1 MRRMLIIDD
10 EPFIVNGL
18 AFMLEERGPRDLEV
32 HRAYSATEA
41 LVLLERIGFDL
52 VLSDVYMPKMNGLEL
67 QKLIVDRW
75 PHCKVIFLSGHDEFS
90 YIKEAIRHQAVDYIL
105 KAEGD
110 EAILEAVNRALES
123 LEKVVEID
131 ALLNRAQTRL
141 KSALPLLQREAL
153 LDLLQGGAAGG
164 RPIPVLEEAEI
175 PLDARQ
181 SVLLLIGRIDD
192 WGGRENVSD
201 RLLMS
206 YALQNVAEELLAP
219 LANSLS
225 ISHERSLLV
234 WFIQPLDGHAGEA
247 AENRLSAFMEAALS
261 RMQSICSQLLRLK
274 VSFAVSDRMCPWAQV
289 ADRYDALR
297 GMFGRGLGL
306 GQELLLIER
315 QLPDAPAASTKE
327 EWLRLLRKR
336 RQELETALSGGMQ
349 ETFIALLREIADR
362 MPDNDR
368 SELQALLYAQV
379 AALLLLYAQSDDAL
393 PSAEHPHDWQLLL
406 RYDLHAGWMQAL
418 AFLEETAAALLDRQK
433 DAERQQERQL
443 VQRIRRYVNE
453 HLAGDLSLTRIGEE
467 VALNPFYLSRLFK
480 QLTGDNIT
488 DLIAAARLAKAQE
501 LLQETNDKIQD
512 IAQRVGFESAAYFNR
527 FFKKATTMTPQ
538 EYRERN
544 SHKS

>member
-1 MRRMLIIDD
+1 VRRMLIIDD

-131 ALLNRAQTRL
+131 ALLSRAQTRL

-164 RPIPVLEEAEI
+164 RSIPVLEEAEI

-225 ISHERSLLV
+225 IPHERSLHI

-247 AENRLSAFMEAALS
+247 AENRLSAFVEAALS

-297 GMFGRGLGL
+297 GMFGRGLVL

-327 EWLRLLRKR
+327 EWLRLLRKL
-336 RQELETALSGGMQ
+336 RQELETALSGGVQ